1 MNQNTLSR
9 RALLR
14 GFATGLAVL
23 PALQL
28 GSAAAA
34 DEAILSETDPTA
46 QALGYVADASK
57 IDSAKEAAFKAGSAC
72 HSCALYQTAQEKGGH
87 APCAA
92 FPGKLVAAA
101 GWCRA
106 YAAKPA

>member
-1 MNQNTLSR
+1 MTQNTLSR

-34 DEAILSETDPTA
+34 DAATLSETDPSA
-46 QALGYVADASK
+46 QALGYVADATK
-57 IDSAKEAAFKAGSAC
+57 IDAAKEAAFKAGSAC
-72 HSCALYQTAQEKGGH
+72 HSCALYMTAQESGGH

-92 FPGKLVAAA
+92 FPGKVVAAA